1 MHQAGHAWLIAGH
14 PGELVLILP
23 AVAVVSFYLTFR
35 YWSLARSVADTA
47 LARVRSAPH
56 GYVELYGRAEF
67 AADTKQ
73 RNAPLTGRSCVW
85 WSFTI
90 AEKSGRSWA
99 IVDRGTSAEAFMLH
113 DDTGACLVDPDG
125 ALIRPSSRNVWYGSE
140 SWPSAPYSTGGLLG
154 GRYRYTELRIEEH
167 DGVCVL
173 GDCATVGG
181 LADGGLETDI
191 AALLHLWKDDQA
203 TLLKRF
209 DRDGDGTLNASEWD
223 QAREAARSQV
233 LSQRAQM
240 PTVKQMT
247 KPRDGRTY
255 LIAASDPAHVAQRY
269 RWQAAAGLGC
279 FFISV
284 ILIARLY
291 L

>member
-1 MHQAGHAWLIAGH
+1 MYHSGQAWLVAGH
-14 PGELVLILP
+14 PGELLLILP
-23 AVAVVSFYLTFR
+23 IAALVSFYLTFR

-67 AADTKQ
+67 DPQTEQ
-73 RNAPLTGRSCVW
+73 RKAPLTGRSCVW
-85 WSFTI
+85 WSYTI

-99 IVDRGTSAEAFMLH
+99 IVDRGTSAEPFVLH
-113 DDTGACLVDPDG
+113 DDSGACRVDPDG
-125 ALIRPSSRNVWYGSE
+125 AMIKPSSRTVWYGSE
-140 SWPSAPYSTGGLLG
+140 SWPSAPYSTGGLMG
-154 GRYRYTELRIEEH
+154 GRYRYTEQRIDELA
-167 DGVCVL
+167 GVCVL

-191 AALLHLWKDDQA
+191 AAVLHVWKDDQA

-209 DRDGDGTLNASEWD
+209 DRDGDGTLNATEWE
-223 QAREAARSQV
+223 QAREAARNQV
-233 LSQRAQM
+233 LSQRAQA

-247 KPRDGRTY
+247 KPRDGRAY
-255 LIAASDPAHVAQRY
+255 LIAASDPAHLAQRY
-269 RWQAAAGLGC
+269 RWQAAAGLGG
-279 FFISV
+279 FFVSV
-284 ILIARLY
+284 VLIAHLY